1 MDAQHDRFR
10 VEDRGIFLTDGGLET
25 TLVFHEGIDLPFFA
39 AFPLL
44 DRPEGRRLLEE
55 YFNRYLAIAERA
67 GVGFLVDTPTWRA
80 NPDWGAKLGYGQE
93 DLARVHRDGVA
104 FARSAA
110 ARRPAVRTMVSG
122 VVGPRGDGYRADR
135 AMTAEEAEAY
145 HGPQVRAF
153 AEAGADLAAAITMTN
168 VPEAV
173 GVARAARAAGIPAV
187 VSVTVETD
195 GRLPSGDALGEAV
208 EAIDA
213 ATGGYP
219 LFFMVNCAH
228 PTHFEGVLGG
238 AWTERIG
245 GVRANASTRSHAE
258 LDEAT
263 DLDAGDPLD
272 LGRRYAELRRLL
284 PRATVFGGCC
294 GTDHR
299 HVEAICDHVRHGPK
313 RRAA

>member
-10 VEDRGIFLTDGGLET
+10 VEGRGIFLTDGGLET

-39 AFPLL
+39 SFPLL
-44 DRPEGRRLLEE
+44 DRPEGRAVLEE
-55 YFNRYLAIAERA
+55 YFDRYLAIAERA

-80 NPDWGAKLGYGQE
+80 NPDWGAKLGYGPA
-93 DLARVHRDGVA
+93 DLARIHRDGVA
-104 FARSAA
+104 FARAAA

-135 AMTAEEAEAY
+135 AMTGEEAEAY

-153 AEAGADLAAAITMTN
+153 ADAGADLAAAITMTN

-173 GVARAARAAGIPAV
+173 GVARAARAAGIPV
-187 VSVTVETD
+187 VVAVTVETD
-195 GRLPSGDALGEAV
+195 GRLPSGAALGEAV

-219 LFFMVNCAH
+219 MFFMVNCAH
-228 PTHFEGVLGG
+228 PTHFEGVLSG

-245 GVRANASTRSHAE
+245 GVRANASVRSHAE

-263 DLDAGDPLD
+263 DLDDGDPLD
-272 LGRRYAELRRLL
+272 LARRYAELRRLL

-299 HVEAICDHVRHGPK
+299 HVEAICDHVHPGPA